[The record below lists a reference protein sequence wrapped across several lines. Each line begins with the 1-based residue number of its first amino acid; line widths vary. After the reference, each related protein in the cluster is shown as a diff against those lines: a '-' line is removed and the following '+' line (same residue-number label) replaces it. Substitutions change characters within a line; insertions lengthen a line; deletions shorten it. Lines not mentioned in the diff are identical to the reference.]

1 MLKKFI
7 NINNKYGIHARPS
20 SKISEMV
27 SHYCSHVIIKYNDK
41 EADASSIMS
50 LILLCIEPQTQI
62 ELVVDG
68 ADEEEVFSKLVDY
81 LEQELMVEEL
91 D

>member
-1 MLKKFI
+1 MLKKLI

-27 SHYCSHVIIKYNDK
+27 SFYHSQVIIKYNDK

-62 ELVVDG
+62 ELIVEG
-68 ADEEEVFSKLVDY
+68 TDEEELFTKLVDY
-81 LEQELMVEEL
+81 LENELMVEET

>member
-20 SKISEMV
+20 SRISEMV
-27 SHYCSHVIIKYNDK
+27 SLYQSQVVIKYNDR
-41 EADASSIMS
+41 EADASSVMS

-62 ELVVDG
+62 EIIVEG
-68 ADEEEVFSKLVDY
+68 IDEQEIFTKLVDY
-81 LEQELMVEEL
+81 LEQELVLEESH
-91 D
+91 

>member
-27 SHYCSHVIIKYNDK
+27 GHYQSQVIIKYNDR

-50 LILLCIEPQTQI
+50 LILLCVEPQTQI
-62 ELVVDG
+62 ELIVEG
-68 ADEEEVFSKLVDY
+68 TDEEEVFTKLVNY
-81 LEQELMVEEL
+81 LEQELLVEESH
-91 D
+91 

>member
-1 MLKKFI
+1 MLKKII

-27 SHYCSHVIIKYNDK
+27 SHYTSQVIIKYNDK
-41 EADASSIMS
+41 EADASSVMS
-50 LILLCIEPQTQI
+50 LILLCIEPQTQL
-62 ELVVDG
+62 ELIVEG
-68 ADEEEVFSKLVDY
+68 RDEEEVFSKLVNY
-81 LEQELMVEEL
+81 LEQELMVEES